1 MQMEGQQNPPVFRPA
16 SSVHHK
22 PKKKGKGVEG
32 SATPQVR
39 KPPTLS
45 TLLERL
51 TQAKQVTSQP
61 VPQNVQTPGNLFWEK
76 DQNPGLTDLYQM
88 RSLLC
93 RRLLVECLLAR
104 DAPPQFPLWQQMIW
118 SLG

>member
-1 MQMEGQQNPPVFRPA
+1 MQRATAERRFQMEQGRAFADLLRNQAAQDMQMEGQQNPPVFRP
-16 SSVHHK
+16 SSSKRHK

-32 SATPQVR
+32 SAPPQVR

-61 VPQNVQTPGNLFWEK
+61 VPQQYRP
-76 DQNPGLTDLYQM
+76 
-88 RSLLC
+88 
-93 RRLLVECLLAR
+93 
-104 DAPPQFPLWQQMIW
+104 
-118 SLG
+118 